1 MPVVSYPEAQSCT
14 TLNLEML
21 DCCSTPGL
29 LLWKNSNREGAYG
42 AKVGLCTL
50 FCGFLSFVG
59 HFPKTNFECFL
70 FLFVHLFVFVDS
82 FREHTLRLVPNV
94 FQNPSRFCFG
104 SITNEISIQCTEGNR
119 RGGER
124 SWAHPV
130 CATGC
135 SPRRVSIYVSIRGME
150 LPLLFACKLC
160 SLSSSQKRFL
170 SCVNCFQFQIAA
182 ESS

>member
-42 AKVGLCTL
+42 EKVGLCTL

-70 FLFVHLFVFVDS
+70 FLFVHLFVFV
-82 FREHTLRLVPNV
+82 ETPL
-94 FQNPSRFCFG
+94 G
-104 SITNEISIQCTEGNR
+104 SI
-119 RGGER
+119 
-124 SWAHPV
+124 
-130 CATGC
+130 
-135 SPRRVSIYVSIRGME
+135 
-150 LPLLFACKLC
+150 L
-160 SLSSSQKRFL
+160 
-170 SCVNCFQFQIAA
+170 
-182 ESS
+182 